1 MDERDDPKPDLSAF
15 LSDPAAVAKRIR
27 SMAERKFISDV
38 LRYGHFTDRPSPGGE
53 TP

>member
-1 MDERDDPKPDLSAF
+1 MDERDDPKPDLPEF

-27 SMAERKFISDV
+27 SMDEREFISDV
-38 LRYGHFTDRPSPGGE
+38 LRGGHFTDRPTPGAE